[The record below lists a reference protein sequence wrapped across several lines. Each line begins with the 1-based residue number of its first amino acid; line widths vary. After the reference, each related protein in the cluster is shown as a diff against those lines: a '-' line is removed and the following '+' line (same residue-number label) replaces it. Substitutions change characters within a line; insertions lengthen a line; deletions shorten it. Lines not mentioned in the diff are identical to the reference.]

1 MEMFTTLLSITGKH
15 THTQQ
20 LTPQHR
26 HIQAISSI
34 FYDGFHIAIT
44 HNLKTKTTWSTLKQV
59 EKVETYLNYKLDQ
72 RVHSGFLELYADMYV
87 HRCWCLMS
95 VRLHIHTFIY
105 MGFSGGASGK
115 ELTSQCRRYERHG
128 FDLRVRKIPWR
139 RNGNPPQYSCLE
151 NPVHRGG
158 WWATVHKVTQSQT

>member
-26 HIQAISSI
+26 HIQAIRSI

-59 EKVETYLNYKLDQ
+59 EKVETYLKLQ
-72 RVHSGFLELYADMYV
+72 IRPKSAFRVIRAICRYV
-87 HRCWCLMS
+87 CPPMLVFDVSEITHT
-95 VRLHIHTFIY
+95 HIHIY
-105 MGFSGGASGK
+105 G
-115 ELTSQCRRYERHG
+115 L
-128 FDLRVRKIPWR
+128 LRWR
-139 RNGNPPQYSCLE
+139 
-151 NPVHRGG
+151 
-158 WWATVHKVTQSQT
+158 